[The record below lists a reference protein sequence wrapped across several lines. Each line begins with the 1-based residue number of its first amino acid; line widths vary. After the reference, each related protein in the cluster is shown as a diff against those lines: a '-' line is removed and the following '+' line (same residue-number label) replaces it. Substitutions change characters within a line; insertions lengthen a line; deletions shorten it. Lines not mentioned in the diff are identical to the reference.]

1 MNYNDSMPPKKGL
14 LAGIRVLDLT
24 RVLAGPYC
32 TMTLGDLGAD
42 VIKVEEPGRG
52 DDTRQWGP
60 PFTKSGLSAYFISAN
75 RNKRSLTLDLRS
87 ERGRQILAEL
97 VKQSDVLVE
106 NFKTGT
112 LQRLGFSYDQL
123 KKLRPDLIYCTIT
136 GYGYTGPYKDQPG
149 YDFIAQ
155 ALGGMMSITGPE
167 DGEPV
172 RVGVAIVDLLAGH
185 NATTAILAALFAR
198 ERQKTG
204 QRIDISL
211 LDSQVA
217 TLTYVAS
224 NYLVSGKPPRRYG
237 NAHPN
242 IVPYQ
247 SFKAKDG
254 YLAFAAGNDLQWKR
268 FCQEVGREEL
278 LTDKRFAS
286 NPARVA
292 NRGDLI
298 ALLDDLF
305 ATKTVEEWLAVCAK
319 ATVPAARINS
329 VDKALSD
336 SQVLARDLV
345 VESQLPDGETVR
357 MLASPLKYQD
367 QPFAVRHSPP
377 LLGQHTDEV
386 LQEILGYSSSAIEEL
401 RKAKAI

>member
-1 MNYNDSMPPKKGL
+1 MNEIKPGL
-14 LAGIRVLDLT
+14 LAGVRVLDLS

-52 DDTRQWGP
+52 DDARQWGP
-60 PFTKSGLSAYFISAN
+60 PFAKSGLSAYFISAN
-75 RNKRSLTLDLRS
+75 RNKRSITLDLRN
-87 ERGRQILAEL
+87 ERGRGVLGEL

-112 LQRLGFSYDQL
+112 LERLGFSYDEL
-123 KKLRPDLIYCTIT
+123 KRLRPDLIYCTIT
-136 GYGYTGPYKDQPG
+136 GYGYTGPYKDMPG

-155 ALGGMMSITGPE
+155 ALGGLMSITGPE
-167 DGEPV
+167 DGEPF

-211 LDSQVA
+211 LDSHVA

-224 NYLVSGKPPRRYG
+224 NYLVSGEPTKRYG
-237 NAHPN
+237 NGHPN

-268 FCQEVGREEL
+268 FCQEVGHEEWL
-278 LTDKRFAS
+278 KDERFAS

-292 NRGDLI
+292 NRRALI
-298 ALLDDLF
+298 ALLDELF
-305 ATKTVEEWLAVCAK
+305 ATKTVDEWLAVCER
-319 ATVPAARINS
+319 ATIPAAHINS
-329 VDKALSD
+329 VDKALNEP
-336 SQVLARDLV
+336 QVLARDMI
-345 VESQLPDGETVR
+345 VEGDLPDGETVR
-357 MLASPLKYQD
+357 MLASPLKFLD
-367 QPFAVRHSPP
+367 QPFAVRHPPP
-377 LLGQHTDEV
+377 LLGQHTDEILREV
-386 LQEILGYSSSAIEEL
+386 LGYTPAAIEEL

>member
-1 MNYNDSMPPKKGL
+1 
-14 LAGIRVLDLT
+14 
-24 RVLAGPYC
+24 
-32 TMTLGDLGAD
+32 
-42 VIKVEEPGRG
+42 
-52 DDTRQWGP
+52 
-60 PFTKSGLSAYFISAN
+60 
-75 RNKRSLTLDLRS
+75 
-87 ERGRQILAEL
+87 
-97 VKQSDVLVE
+97 
-106 NFKTGT
+106 
-112 LQRLGFSYDQL
+112 
-123 KKLRPDLIYCTIT
+123 
-136 GYGYTGPYKDQPG
+136 
-149 YDFIAQ
+149 
-155 ALGGMMSITGPE
+155 MSITGPE
-167 DGEPV
+167 NGEPI

-224 NYLVSGKPPRRYG
+224 NYLVSGKSPKRYG

-268 FCQEVGREEL
+268 FCQEVNREDL
-278 LTDKRFAS
+278 LSDARFS
-286 NPARVA
+286 TNPARVT
-292 NRGDLI
+292 NRVELI

-336 SQVLARDLV
+336 PRVLARDLI
-345 VESQLPDGETVR
+345 VEGTLPDGEAVR

-367 QPFAVRHSPP
+367 QPFEVRHSPP
-377 LLGQHTDEV
+377 LLGQHTDQI
-386 LQEILGYSSSAIEEL
+386 LREILGYGDSTIEEL
-401 RKAKAI
+401 RQAKAI